1 MFRSWHW
8 HYLCRG
14 ASFASVQSADSDD
27 GIVVTLGAP
36 KVSMQLMAAQSSVTQ
51 SHMVINGTGQS
62 GTFILNAQNLVE
74 DIKLT
79 ATSGL
84 EVYPATL
91 PAGSNGETIIITL
104 NSTLPVTEGR
114 IILRSGDA
122 RAYVN
127 VTGYGT
133 PLEEKN
139 LSQNPVYPG
148 GDDESFVK
156 GKEDGFTPR

>member
-1 MFRSWHW
+1 MKKHYFFVSLLALALSMPRS
-8 HYLCRG
+8 
-14 ASFASVQSADSDD
+14 SFASVQSADSDD

-139 LSQNPVYPG
+139 LSQNPVYP
-148 GDDESFVK
+148 
-156 GKEDGFTPR
+156 